1 METMTERPQVLTES
15 PAGADPLSDL
25 LAGMH
30 LAGMVLFRG
39 AFTEPWSVMAPSSQ
53 QLAQMLPFRAEHIIP
68 FHLIAAGECRLD
80 MADGET
86 IRLGAGDAVLLPN
99 GDAHTL
105 SGRDRANTVHVG
117 ELLPPSPWT
126 EIPVLDHGGAGA
138 ATDIVCGFLQCDT
151 VPFQPLLG
159 QLPAVLHVSPANGDS
174 AWLAGT
180 IRHTID
186 QVSHPASGSRSML
199 PRLTELMFVEIL
211 RDHLRRLP
219 DDQIG
224 WLSACKDPVAG
235 AALRRLHGAP
245 MQDWSLETLARAGG
259 VSRSVLTERFRHFL
273 GLPPMRYVAQLRLQ
287 LAAQR
292 MRSSDTPI
300 KAIVDEVG
308 YESEAAFG
316 RAFKRCFGVAPGEW
330 RRRQQAPTPPRGS

>member
-1 METMTERPQVLTES
+1 MTERPQILTES
-15 PAGADPLSDL
+15 PGGADPLSDL

-39 AFTEPWSVMAPSSQ
+39 VFTEPWSVMSPSHE
-53 QLAQMLPFRAEHIIP
+53 QMARLLPFRAEHIIP
-68 FHLIAAGECRLD
+68 FHLIASGGCRLSLP
-80 MADGET
+80 DGET
-86 IRLGAGDAVLLPN
+86 AWLSAGDAVLLPN
-99 GDAHTL
+99 GDEHTL
-105 SGRDRANTVHVG
+105 GGRDPANTVHIG
-117 ELLPPSPWT
+117 EILPPPPWADT
-126 EIPVLDHGGAGA
+126 PIVDHGGTGA
-138 ATDIVCGFLQCDT
+138 KTDIVCGFLQCDA
-151 VPFQPLLG
+151 VLFQPLLG
-159 QLPAVLHVSPANGDS
+159 QLPTVLHVSPASTPDS

-186 QVSHPASGSRSML
+186 QVSRPASGSRSML

-224 WLSACKDPVAG
+224 WLSAYKDPVAG
-235 AALRRLHGAP
+235 AALRCLHGAP
-245 MQDWSLETLARAGG
+245 MQDWSLETLACAVG
-259 VSRSVLTERFRHFL
+259 VSRSVLTARFRHFL

-287 LAAQR
+287 IAAQR

-300 KAIVDEVG
+300 KAIVEEVG

-330 RRRQQAPTPPRGS
+330 RRRQQAPTPPRDS